1 MFYEYPLIK
10 SYISGTTASGLYE
23 ARLGH
28 EEMGGETHIFSPA
41 YKEAD
46 FEEEIIKI
54 CDHMIFNS
62 FAQLLKYHDR
72 CPKGSVGIRVNPECS
87 TQEEHA
93 IYDPCAPGSRLGV
106 TKANFREDLLP
117 SLTGSIFIRCVSRMP
132 MHWPEHLRQWKKNSG
147 SICTRSNG

>member
-46 FEEEIIKI
+46 FEEIIKSATI
-54 CDHMIFNS
+54 
-62 FAQLLKYHDR
+62 
-72 CPKGSVGIRVNPECS
+72 
-87 TQEEHA
+87 
-93 IYDPCAPGSRLGV
+93 
-106 TKANFREDLLP
+106 
-117 SLTGSIFIRCVSRMP
+117 
-132 MHWPEHLRQWKKNSG
+132 
-147 SICTRSNG
+147 

>member
-1 MFYEYPLIK
+1 
-10 SYISGTTASGLYE
+10 
-23 ARLGH
+23 
-28 EEMGGETHIFSPA
+28 
-41 YKEAD
+41 
-46 FEEEIIKI
+46 
-54 CDHMIFNS
+54 MIFNS

-117 SLTGSIFIRCVSRMP
+117 LIDGIHFHTLCEQNADALARTLEAVEEKIRSVSAPGQMAEYGRGP
-132 MHWPEHLRQWKKNSG
+132 SHHSPGL
-147 SICTRSNG
+147 